1 MIVLAVSLYQLA
13 EPVSVALEQ
22 RQLECARLLI
32 DKYGGAEKMIADT
45 CEAGDQRLLDLLQDL
60 PIHVSASDNSVCIL
74 MVRLLGNKHK
84 IVQNK
89 IANKN
94 SHIVPPCRLYTC
106 NEAFILYCY
115 LCKLQSSLALFKNLQ
130 QNNLVNE
137 VKLKE
142 KK

>member
-60 PIHVSASDNSVCIL
+60 PMHVSASDNSVCIL
-74 MVRLLGNKHK
+74 MVRLLGNK
-84 IVQNK
+84 QNCTK
-89 IANKN
+89 QD
-94 SHIVPPCRLYTC
+94 
-106 NEAFILYCY
+106 
-115 LCKLQSSLALFKNLQ
+115 CKQKQPHCTTL
-130 QNNLVNE
+130 
-137 VKLKE
+137 
-142 KK
+142 